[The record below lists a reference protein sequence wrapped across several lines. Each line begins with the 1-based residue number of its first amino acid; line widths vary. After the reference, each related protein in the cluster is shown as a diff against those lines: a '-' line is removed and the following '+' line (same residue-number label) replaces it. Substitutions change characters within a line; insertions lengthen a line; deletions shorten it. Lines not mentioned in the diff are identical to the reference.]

1 MTAESTAGDND
12 QGESVVAGQIEYPEL
27 SYQGRKMDTSSACFG
42 ALRPSADAAGD
53 RAELWRRME
62 EDGYLYLPGRL
73 DREEVMEARRE
84 VMARLAAAG
93 VLDERHPPMD
103 GVFKAGSELTG
114 FHPRLAQD
122 NPALDKVLYAGSM
135 MAFYEFFLGAPVR
148 HFDYTWFRVKK
159 PGPASPTVPHYDI
172 VYMGRGTPR
181 LYTSWTPLGDVP
193 FEMGGLM
200 LLENSHRLETLKGTY
215 GQTDV
220 DLYCENEG
228 NAGEIVRRA
237 RRQRRPLSAEEG
249 ESIRW
254 NSPGAYSEDAA
265 ATREDLGGRWLT
277 AEFRAGDLLV
287 FGMFTMHASSDN
299 RTDRIRISS
308 DSRYQLASEEVDERW
323 IGSDPPAHGIRA
335 KRGMIC

>member
-1 MTAESTAGDND
+1 MAQNTEFPVLT
-12 QGESVVAGQIEYPEL
+12 YR
-27 SYQGRKMDTSSACFG
+27 GRKIDTSSECFG
-42 ALRPSADAAGD
+42 ALRTSADAAGD
-53 RAELWRRME
+53 RAELWRRLE
-62 EDGYLYLPGRL
+62 EDGYLFLPGQL
-73 DREEVMEARRE
+73 DREEVLVARRE
-84 VMARLAAAG
+84 VMERLAASG

-103 GVFKAGSELTG
+103 GVFKAGGELTG
-114 FHPRLAQD
+114 FLPRLAQD
-122 NPALDKVLYAGSM
+122 NPALDRVLYAGPM

-148 HFDYTWFRVKK
+148 HFDYTWFRAKT
-159 PGPASPTVPHYDI
+159 PGPASPTFPHYDI

-193 FEMGGLM
+193 CEMGGLM

-228 NAGEIVRRA
+228 NARETVRRA
-237 RRQRRPLSAEEG
+237 RSENRPLRTGEM

-254 NSPGAYSEDAA
+254 NSPGSYSADAA
-265 ATREDLGGRWLT
+265 ATREEFGGRWLT

-308 DSRYQLASEEVDERW
+308 DSRYQLASEEADERW
-323 IGSDPPAHGIRA
+323 IGPDPPAHGIRA